1 MQSFSLWETHVVI
14 VKGMVNSMHILR
26 MCKLLEGGGVEER
39 CAFEILWNLRITGD
53 IAKQIIFRK
62 KRPNKESFSPKLI
75 EVQLYVHME
84 INLCPY
90 L

>member
-14 VKGMVNSMHILR
+14 VKGVVNSVHILR
-26 MCKLLEGGGVEER
+26 MCKLLEER